1 MNFLTLITIFVA
13 VSYASGKDLG
23 SRITGGYS
31 APSGLIKCF
40 VAMLIETENY
50 AEKYCG
56 GCVVAPGNKIVT
68 AASCLITAYDGP
80 ANSVK
85 FFTGLSGQAGF
96 TNSQFK
102 IKSIN
107 AAGDFI
113 PSSNVSG
120 SDIAVIT
127 LENSVTTT
135 SSSYFSS
142 SLEAAKPSV
151 DDKIDSYVGQNLVVC
166 GHGFIDNNRTRPGS
180 RGLQCTT
187 LRVVPVAECLAYL
200 PKPAT
205 PAPPTASASGSTA
218 APTAAPAT
226 IPAPPPKGW
235 ICTKNNDDRNV
246 CGGDQGSPVFSNK
259 TGQLEFVGVVSFYPD
274 ARPNA
279 RCRDGHYSFITQVGA
294 FNELIQNST

>member
-1 MNFLTLITIFVA
+1 MNFLSLVTIFLA
-13 VSYASGKDLG
+13 VSYASGKETG

-80 ANSVK
+80 ASSVK

-96 TNSQFK
+96 TNTQFK
-102 IKSIN
+102 IQSIN

-127 LENSVTTT
+127 LEKSVTSA
-135 SSSYFSS
+135 SSSYFYSA
-142 SLEAAKPSV
+142 LEAATPSV
-151 DDKIDSYVGQNLVVC
+151 NDKVDAYVGENLVVC
-166 GHGFIDNNRTRPGS
+166 GHGFIDNNRTRPGY

-187 LRVVPVAECLAYL
+187 LRVVPLAECLALL
-200 PKPAT
+200 PKPAPPAT
-205 PAPPTASASGSTA
+205 PAG
-218 APTAAPAT
+218 AAPA
-226 IPAPPPKGW
+226 AAG
-235 ICTKNNDDRNV
+235 
-246 CGGDQGSPVFSNK
+246 
-259 TGQLEFVGVVSFYPD
+259 
-274 ARPNA
+274 
-279 RCRDGHYSFITQVGA
+279 
-294 FNELIQNST
+294 